1 MFLCMSAS
9 CMNLFFLTLFF
20 ISYYLLL
27 FSLSQQDNYDDVCHV
42 KIKKKFMKY
51 YHIKSI
57 NPLKCNQKFDLFFL
71 RSLNFGFNHFP
82 SNRSLVFSIFIF
94 WLVCHK
100 YTFHRSV
107 VYLLLFQEK
116 QIIPTK
122 AKTPNC
128 KLMQCHVLEKRYLML
143 WILLMNFD
151 FEIIF
156 LRCWGISRLW
166 KP

>member
-1 MFLCMSAS
+1 MRKFGFTEEPKSLCCMFLCMSAS

-82 SNRSLVFSIFIF
+82 SNRSLVFSILFFDWSVISIHFIDLWYIF
-94 WLVCHK
+94 FSFRK
-100 YTFHRSV
+100 NKSFRP
-107 VYLLLFQEK
+107 K
-116 QIIPTK
+116 PRPPT
-122 AKTPNC
+122 
-128 KLMQCHVLEKRYLML
+128 V
-143 WILLMNFD
+143 
-151 FEIIF
+151 
-156 LRCWGISRLW
+156 S
-166 KP
+166 

>member
-1 MFLCMSAS
+1 MRKFGFTEEPKSLCCMFLCMSAS

-42 KIKKKFMKY
+42 KIKKKYMKY

-82 SNRSLVFSIFIF
+82 SNCSLVFSILFFDWSVINIHFIDLWYIF
-94 WLVCHK
+94 FSFRK
-100 YTFHRSV
+100 NKSFRP
-107 VYLLLFQEK
+107 K
-116 QIIPTK
+116 PRPPT
-122 AKTPNC
+122 
-128 KLMQCHVLEKRYLML
+128 V
-143 WILLMNFD
+143 
-151 FEIIF
+151 
-156 LRCWGISRLW
+156 S
-166 KP
+166 